1 MLVKH
6 SSTLNRWERY
16 MAGADVFT
24 MEPEEVHKSVEVLF
38 EVESEVD
45 EATVALTDIT
55 TELAQQLKDSDTA
68 LGPALAEAAEWWQ
81 LQRSSGFTRL
91 CGNTGEY
98 LAVCAEEAVEVD
110 DYNAGDFASLADHAR
125 YPGRANENASA
136 RPDW

>member
-1 MLVKH
+1 
-6 SSTLNRWERY
+6 

-24 MEPEEVHKSVEVLF
+24 MEPDEVHKSVEILF
-38 EVESEVD
+38 DVESEVD
-45 EATVALTDIT
+45 SRTATLIDST

-81 LQRSSGFTRL
+81 LRRAGGFTGL

-110 DYNAGDFASLADHAR
+110 DYNAGDFASLADHDR
-125 YPGRANENASA
+125 YPGRANENASS

>member
-1 MLVKH
+1 
-6 SSTLNRWERY
+6 

-24 MEPEEVHKSVEVLF
+24 MEPEEVHKSVEILF
-38 EVESEVD
+38 DVESEVD
-45 EATVALTDIT
+45 ARTSTLIDST

-81 LQRSSGFTRL
+81 LFRAEGFSGL

-110 DYNAGDFASLADHAR
+110 EFNAGDFASLADHDR
-125 YPGRANENASA
+125 YPGRANENVGPLPNDTSI
-136 RPDW
+136 PYE

>member
-1 MLVKH
+1 
-6 SSTLNRWERY
+6 

-24 MEPEEVHKSVEVLF
+24 MAPEEVHKSVEILF
-38 EVESEVD
+38 EVEAEVD
-45 EATVALTDIT
+45 ERTLTLFGTTREVADH
-55 TELAQQLKDSDTA
+55 LADSDTA
-68 LGPALAEAAEWWQ
+68 LGPALADAVEWWKQ
-81 LQRSSGFTRL
+81 QRAGGFTRL

-110 DYNAGDFASLADHAR
+110 DYTAGDFASLADHDR